1 MAGEPPRIAF
11 YDAYATLDGSGMMLR
26 EMIRR
31 LERARFEP
39 LALVPREGALVEG
52 LRQDGCPVTVLAP
65 DPPLDAYGKRLL
77 GPGLVSKLSAAGS
90 LMRYTRRVARW
101 LREQEIALLHCNQTR
116 AALQAGPGAR
126 RAHVPVVWNVRL
138 REQFPGW
145 VTRIAGWSADRIIP
159 LTADTFDDLP
169 GRARLLA
176 RSTVIPN
183 AVDLTRFHP
192 AVDGRAVRRELG
204 LGESAP
210 VILSVGALVERKG
223 FDVLIRA
230 LPEILAI
237 RPEARLLIAGA
248 PPEREPTEL
257 AAELIRLAE
266 ELGVA
271 HALMLLGRRA
281 DVPALMA
288 ACDLF
293 VLASRH
299 EGQPGV
305 VLEAMATGRPV
316 VVTPAAAPGIEHGRT
331 GVVVAQDDAGALA
344 RAVLG
349 LLADASGRVQMGR
362 AARAQVEAHHD
373 LEAMVRAY
381 ERVYDELLG
390 RV

>member
-1 MAGEPPRIAF
+1 MAPDRPRIAF
-11 YDAYATLDGSGMMLR
+11 YDAYATLDGSGVMLR

-31 LERARFEP
+31 LDRARFEP
-39 LALVPREGALVEG
+39 LAIVPRRGALVEG
-52 LRQDGCPVTVLAP
+52 LGEDGCPVVVLAP

-77 GPGLVSKLSAAGS
+77 GPGLASKLGAAAS
-90 LMRYTRRVARW
+90 LLRYTRRLARW
-101 LREQEIALLHCNQTR
+101 LRAQQVALLHCNQTR
-116 AALQAGPGAR
+116 AALQAGPAGR
-126 RAHVPVVWNVRL
+126 RARVPVVWNVRL

-145 VTRIAGWSADRIIP
+145 VTRIADWSADRIIP

-169 GRARLLA
+169 ARERLLS
-176 RSTVIPN
+176 RSTIIPN
-183 AVDLTRFHP
+183 AVDLARFSP
-192 AVDGRAVRRELG
+192 SIDGGAVRRELG
-204 LGESAP
+204 PSDGAP

-230 LPEILAI
+230 LPEILATC
-237 RPEARLLIAGA
+237 PQARLLIAGA
-248 PPEREPTEL
+248 PPEREPTDLVAEL
-257 AAELIRLAE
+257 ASLAE

-288 ACDLF
+288 ACDVF

-305 VLEAMATGRPV
+305 VLEAMATAPPV
-316 VVTPAAAPGIEHGRT
+316 VVTPAAAPGVENGRT
-331 GVVVAQDDAGALA
+331 GVIVSQDDAGGLA

-349 LLADASGRVQMGR
+349 LLADVSGRAEMGH
-362 AARAQVEAHHD
+362 AARAQVERHHD
-373 LEAMVRAY
+373 LDAMVRAY

-390 RV
+390 RG